1 MTLVPLRLATDGFF
15 TSQSAGE
22 NTLNPA
28 TLDAIRDSV
37 WTAVLAQY
45 QTAGTAGKALSD
57 AAKASLAQAGGRFV
71 INYDPE
77 GYAST
82 ATQYNPDGTVYKIF
96 ALLNAEGDPAINAQT
111 AVERVPQ

>member
-45 QTAGTAGKALSD
+45 QTIGTAGRVADL
-57 AAKASLAQAGGRFV
+57 AAAASLAQAGGRFV
-71 INYDPE
+71 ISYNE
-77 GYAST
+77 NGST